1 MKKKKKKKNKK
12 QKPWAQYLF
21 SKRKWQFCGIQVIKW
36 LLLIAGIVSFK
47 FKDFYAAVEDLSTC
61 VKLDKNNTSAYT
73 YLVSI
78 QDLNLAVI
86 A

>member
-1 MKKKKKKKNKK
+1 M
-12 QKPWAQYLF
+12 
-21 SKRKWQFCGIQVIKW
+21 IKW

-47 FKDFYAAVEDLSTC
+47 FKDFYAAVEDLSAC

-86 A
+86 AL